1 MTDDGERSAVTA
13 AIAAAIAAAT
23 AVMAAVV
30 TAAIAAAVA
39 AAAAAA
45 AAIHLEFLQWNQQH
59 SHANQVY
66 YNRPIIPQNSDD
78 DDDNDDD
85 DNDDNDDN
93 DNGDDDRYFS
103 MFRESLP
110 RDICKNANFA
120 QFVTNC
126 LRDANGK
133 KWHLYQEGGSGS
145 GGSGIG
151 GIGNGL
157 PMVAQPAAIPC
168 GISSG
173 SLRPQDAQA
182 ISPRAA
188 ASLNAAA
195 LAAAQVPATPIPAA
209 HLLYQ
214 QFLSAGAV
222 AAQSQLLQGTAVAA
236 AVSQTTPS
244 LPPPTPIL
252 PQAAVA
258 AAAAANA
265 VAVAAQQQ
273 QQQQS
278 VPSQQQQTASASQ
291 SQQQNQAFVLA
302 NAAQALAINQLL
314 LQQNPLQQQV
324 QAALAQLLNPFAYY
338 QPHLTALLQQS
349 QLTAA
354 SHMQQPQQPPQIQV
368 QNGIGTSVAAQQQ
381 QQKMIENLLV
391 EQVVRNPTTHDKIE
405 SYSIWEDEAADLIEL
420 NIDRL
425 ISSSVVQLMIA
436 DDKSSINISQ
446 PVVADNR
453 NVGLLTSAESVKEHI
468 SRLISENE
476 AILEQNPGLIKR
488 RPYHRQVG
496 SQSSIELET
505 GIRSQSNSP
514 GLRDVRLQFTH
525 GQSFYE
531 SHKPLAVR
539 VTGGSLTNGHPVVKA
554 PEKYT
559 CNYCELK
566 FPNDAALVAH
576 EIRCSKIEI
585 NLKEHSQQ
593 SLFFFEYLLIFIDYL
608 DERWLALET
617 ASFDYEAEIHSQT
630 ASSSASSSTVAAA
643 RLQMLQQQN
652 SVNTGIV
659 DRVGRKSNICN
670 NSNAVSSTVLHENR
684 HPLKRR
690 LLAAAGHLD
699 EPQASTSKTAKLE
712 TSKSNIN
719 VTNPICISLPA
730 THYKTPLIPQRSFNS
745 SSNISAVSEASVPAT
760 QTVIIVTSHPAS
772 QLVASKNVQTYQRIY
787 SASTIS
793 HMFDLSCKLLV
804 RNLVARVTSFMCVGP
819 SAVANKPYILTL
831 NDMSTTRND
840 GTSRRSR
847 MRNITTETFATLNKP
862 QPMFCE
868 HKPKL
873 SMYSNWQQS
882 TVDSEEAK
890 LNLLYISTCSTKPRM
905 GVKQLWRYT
914 TALREM
920 GVLKVTHSSF
930 WDYSTKMRLRQ
941 NAAAT
946 ATTATSMN
954 SQTVIATFVQERS
967 STTASTSATVSA
979 TNVTSFIS
987 PSNPPNGKNDNDI
1000 NISDKENMA
1009 RVEKDQNT
1017 MISLKEITDKQQSR
1031 NRIAN
1036 ESAKTLSQKIVGGYF
1051 SNEVYVYVR
1060 GRGRGRYVCGRC
1072 GIRCNLTKHLQ
1083 SKTHR
1088 RRMVEKEKQ
1097 KIAEQDSDSDHD
1109 RLEIASLSGTASTFS
1124 NDPLSDD
1131 ECSSDE
1137 ELRPPCDDKNKNM
1150 YRKFGQARFI
1160 NLIFTTIQD
1169 NILMERTAHTPPMLW
1184 IVGETIFDCSIP
1196 NCLRSCH
1203 SAPPSARYPS
1213 EGRKQQKLLETNF
1226 LLKKDTPEDIRS
1238 SEVKQ
1243 PTTSALPVVQT
1254 LASTANDCS
1263 QLQSLSSFITEQQ
1276 PSVGAFF
1283 AKETI
1288 VCDICKRVF
1297 RSSTEMTLHRKIHLI
1312 GPSNSRIR
1320 SYQCSEC
1327 KYSVRSR
1334 NALQRH
1340 MEERHGIVESLQTE
1354 QLNDSDNEETNTNL
1368 SSLNPRSFMCTDC
1381 NIGFRKHGILAK
1393 HLRSKTHVMK
1403 LESLRIIPEDSLSL
1417 ITRIISTLR
1426 DSNALECREQML
1438 HLPVPLLQTTNSNNN
1453 NNHNNTNISY
1463 SSQQLKIQRS
1473 PMPSTSQ
1480 SVAENKRL
1488 LTGQTYTSKRL
1499 DVLSTKMPS
1508 EISPRKCD
1516 MTASQRKADDL
1527 NGKSISANVW
1537 MPPKLDVNSTSDR
1550 RSVDIVGRS
1559 TADSAALSDNGSSVR
1574 SDEANSEGAGRSESS
1589 TPTQRVL
1596 VGAAP
1601 SPLLPA
1607 STRCNLCDVN
1617 YESSFD
1623 LQVHLHADHIMLR
1636 DGKDFCCPKKQCD
1649 KVYPSRENLRQ
1660 HIAAH
1665 YHGGAT
1671 PLPDSRDEI
1680 ESAMMVLSDA
1690 SDTSVVLHRK
1700 STNSTPGQ
1708 HANSVPNHSPNA
1720 PEESH
1725 TACSKISISSSST
1738 LMSSM
1743 ESGDVGT
1750 GTAVTSNGMLK
1761 QRHLIKLSEGEKAN
1775 GCNTVN
1781 ATIQDRKWSTSTQLT
1796 VTSASSVNV
1805 TTASA
1810 ALPCAICG
1818 QSFPDAFALQ
1828 RHWLSHVCDRPH
1840 ICKQCD
1846 AGFTTADALNT
1857 HSLTHQN
1864 SRRQR

>member
-1 MTDDGERSAVTA
+1 
-13 AIAAAIAAAT
+13 
-23 AVMAAVV
+23 MA
-30 TAAIAAAVA
+30 
-39 AAAAAA
+39 
-45 AAIHLEFLQWNQQH
+45 
-59 SHANQVY
+59 
-66 YNRPIIPQNSDD
+66 
-78 DDDNDDD
+78 
-85 DNDDNDDN
+85 
-93 DNGDDDRYFS
+93 
-103 MFRESLP
+103 
-110 RDICKNANFA
+110 
-120 QFVTNC
+120 FV
-126 LRDANGK
+126 
-133 KWHLYQEGGSGS
+133 S
-145 GGSGIG
+145 GGGGGGGGAGIG
-151 GIGNGL
+151 GIGSGL
-157 PMVAQPAAIPC
+157 PTVAQPVATPC
-168 GISSG
+168 GIPSA

-182 ISPRAA
+182 MSPRGA
-188 ASLNAAA
+188 ASLSAAA
-195 LAAAQVPATPIPAA
+195 LAAAQVSATPIPAA

-222 AAQSQLLQGTAVAA
+222 AAQSQLLQGTAAAA
-236 AVSQTTPS
+236 AVSQTAPS
-244 LPPPTPIL
+244 LPPPTQIL
-252 PQAAVA
+252 PQAAAA

-273 QQQQS
+273 QQS
-278 VPSQQQQTASASQ
+278 VPTQQQQTASAPQSQ
-291 SQQQNQAFVLA
+291 QQQQQQNQAFVLA

-324 QAALAQLLNPFAYY
+324 QAALAQLLNPFAFY

-354 SHMQQPQQPPQIQV
+354 NHMQQAQQPPQIQV
-368 QNGIGTSVAAQQQ
+368 QNGIGAPIAAQQ
-381 QQKMIENLLV
+381 QQKMIENLLA
-391 EQVVRNPTTHDKIE
+391 EQVVRNPTTHDKI
-405 SYSIWEDEAADLIEL
+405 D
-420 NIDRL
+420 
-425 ISSSVVQLMIA
+425 
-436 DDKSSINISQ
+436 ISQ

-496 SQSSIELET
+496 SQSSVELET

-539 VTGGSLTNGHPVVKA
+539 VTGGPLTNGHPIVKA
-554 PEKYT
+554 SDKCI

-576 EIRCSKIEI
+576 EIRCSK
-585 NLKEHSQQ
+585 
-593 SLFFFEYLLIFIDYL
+593 
-608 DERWLALET
+608 R
-617 ASFDYEAEIHSQT
+617 AEIHSQGT
-630 ASSSASSSTVAAA
+630 SSSASSSAIAAA
-643 RLQMLQQQN
+643 HLQMVQQQN
-652 SVNTGIV
+652 PANTVLV
-659 DRVGRKSNICN
+659 DRIGRKSVTNTCN
-670 NSNAVSSTVLHENR
+670 NNNIASSPVLRENR

-690 LLAAAGHLD
+690 LLAAAEHLD
-699 EPQASTSKTAKLE
+699 ESQASISKTPKLE
-712 TSKSNIN
+712 TSKPSVN
-719 VTNPICISLPA
+719 VANPVSMSLPA
-730 THYKTPLIPQRSFNS
+730 THYKAPVVPQRSFNNS
-745 SSNISAVSEASVPAT
+745 STISGISETSVPIT
-760 QTVIIVTSHPAS
+760 QTVIMVTSHPTN

-787 SASTIS
+787 PASTIPQS
-793 HMFDLSCKLLV
+793 
-804 RNLVARVTSFMCVGP
+804 T

-831 NDMSTTRND
+831 NDVSTARND

-862 QPMFCE
+862 QPMFCK

-873 SMYSNWQQS
+873 SMYSNWQQC
-882 TVDSEEAK
+882 TIDSEEAK

-930 WDYSTKMRLRQ
+930 WDYSTKIRLRQ

-946 ATTATSMN
+946 ATTATPMN
-954 SQTVIATFVQERS
+954 SQSVIATFVQERS

-979 TNVTSFIS
+979 TNVTTFVS
-987 PSNPPNGKNDNDI
+987 SNNSSNGRSDNDS
-1000 NISDKENMA
+1000 NISDKENIA
-1009 RVEKDQNT
+1009 IVEKDRNALT
-1017 MISLKEITDKQQSR
+1017 SLKEITDKQQSQR
-1031 NRIAN
+1031 TRISN

-1072 GIRCNLTKHLQ
+1072 GIRCKKPSMLKKHIKSHSDIRPYGCKQCNFNFKTKGNLTKHLQ

-1088 RRMVEKEKQ
+1088 RRMAEKEKQ
-1097 KIAEQDSDSDHD
+1097 KIVEQDSDSDHD

-1137 ELRPPCDDKNKNM
+1137 ELRPPCNDKNKNM
-1150 YRKFGQARFI
+1150 YRKFGQE
-1160 NLIFTTIQD
+1160 NTLV
-1169 NILMERTAHTPPMLW
+1169 ERTAHTPPMLW
-1184 IVGETIFDCSIP
+1184 IVGETVFDWSIP

-1226 LLKKDTPEDIRS
+1226 LLKKDTLEDVRS

-1243 PTTSALPVVQT
+1243 PTTCAVSMVQSLVPT
-1254 LASTANDCS
+1254 TSDCS

-1276 PSVGAFF
+1276 QPSVGAFF
-1283 AKETI
+1283 AKETMI
-1288 VCDICKRVF
+1288 CDICKRVF

-1312 GPSNSRIR
+1312 GPSNSRMR

-1327 KYSVRSR
+1327 KYSIRSR

-1340 MEERHGIVESLQTE
+1340 MEERHGIVERLQTE

-1368 SSLNPRSFMCTDC
+1368 SSMNPRSFMCTDC

-1417 ITRIISTLR
+1417 ITRREGGVYLNEIDTTDCERARQSILGIISTLR
-1426 DSNALECREQML
+1426 DSNALECREQMS
-1438 HLPVPLLQTTNSNNN
+1438 HLSVPLLHTTNNSNNN
-1453 NNHNNTNISY
+1453 IHSSTNISY

-1473 PMPSTSQ
+1473 PVPSTSTSQ
-1480 SVAENKRL
+1480 SFVENKRL
-1488 LTGQTYTSKRL
+1488 LTGQQHTSKRPDAL
-1499 DVLSTKMPS
+1499 AAKMLT

-1516 MTASQRKADDL
+1516 MTMSQRKSDEL
-1527 NGKSISANVW
+1527 TGKSISANVW

-1550 RSVDIVGRS
+1550 RSVDIFGRS
-1559 TADSAALSDNGSSVR
+1559 TVDSAALSDNGSSVR

-1596 VGAAP
+1596 AATAP
-1601 SPLLPA
+1601 SPVLPA
-1607 STRCNLCDVN
+1607 STRCNLCEVN

-1623 LQVHLHADHIMLR
+1623 LQVHLHADHVMLR

-1665 YHGGAT
+1665 YHGGANA

-1680 ESAMMVLSDA
+1680 ESAIVVLSDA

-1700 STNSTPGQ
+1700 LTNSTPGQ
-1708 HANSVPNHSPNA
+1708 HMNSVPNHSPNA

-1725 TACSKISISSSST
+1725 TACSKTSTCSST
-1738 LMSSM
+1738 LMLSM
-1743 ESGDVGT
+1743 DSDDADT
-1750 GTAVTSNGMLK
+1750 GTNGLVK
-1761 QRHLIKLSEGEKAN
+1761 QRQPTKLNEIEIEKAN
-1775 GCNTVN
+1775 GCNTVDT
-1781 ATIQDRKWSTSTQLT
+1781 AIHDRKWSASTQPT
-1796 VTSASSVNV
+1796 VTSASSVNAATV
-1805 TTASA
+1805 SA

-1857 HSLTHQN
+1857 HALTHQN
-1864 SRRQR
+1864 SRRER

>member
-1 MTDDGERSAVTA
+1 
-13 AIAAAIAAAT
+13 
-23 AVMAAVV
+23 MAFVSGGGGGGGGGTGIGGIGSGLPTVAQP
-30 TAAIAAAVA
+30 A
-39 AAAAAA
+39 AAAAA
-45 AAIHLEFLQWNQQH
+45 
-59 SHANQVY
+59 
-66 YNRPIIPQNSDD
+66 
-78 DDDNDDD
+78 
-85 DNDDNDDN
+85 
-93 DNGDDDRYFS
+93 
-103 MFRESLP
+103 
-110 RDICKNANFA
+110 
-120 QFVTNC
+120 
-126 LRDANGK
+126 
-133 KWHLYQEGGSGS
+133 
-145 GGSGIG
+145 
-151 GIGNGL
+151 
-157 PMVAQPAAIPC
+157 PC
-168 GISSG
+168 GIPSG
-173 SLRPQDAQA
+173 SLRPQDPQA
-182 ISPRAA
+182 ISPR
-188 ASLNAAA
+188 SAAA
-195 LAAAQVPATPIPAA
+195 LAAAQVSATPIPAA

-214 QFLSAGAV
+214 QFLSAGAI
-222 AAQSQLLQGTAVAA
+222 AAQSQLLQGTAAAA

-244 LPPPTPIL
+244 LPPPTQIL
-252 PQAAVA
+252 PQAAVAA

-273 QQQQS
+273 QQS
-278 VPSQQQQTASASQ
+278 VPPQQQQTASAPQSQ
-291 SQQQNQAFVLA
+291 QQQQQQNQAFVLA
-302 NAAQALAINQLL
+302 NAAQAFAINQLL

-354 SHMQQPQQPPQIQV
+354 NHMQQPQQPPQIQV
-368 QNGIGTSVAAQQQ
+368 QNGIGTPVAAQQQ
-381 QQKMIENLLV
+381 QKLIENLLV
-391 EQVVRNPTTHDKIE
+391 EQVIRNPATHDKI
-405 SYSIWEDEAADLIEL
+405 D
-420 NIDRL
+420 
-425 ISSSVVQLMIA
+425 
-436 DDKSSINISQ
+436 ISQ

-531 SHKPLAVR
+531 SHKPLALR
-539 VTGGSLTNGHPVVKA
+539 VAGGPLTNGHPIVKA
-554 PEKYT
+554 LDKCT

-576 EIRCSKIEI
+576 EIRCSKRAEV
-585 NLKEHSQQ
+585 HSQ
-593 SLFFFEYLLIFIDYL
+593 
-608 DERWLALET
+608 A
-617 ASFDYEAEIHSQT
+617 
-630 ASSSASSSTVAAA
+630 ASSSTSSSAATA
-643 RLQMLQQQN
+643 AHLQIVRQQN
-652 SVNTGIV
+652 PVNTGTV
-659 DRVGRKSNICN
+659 DRIGRKSNICDN
-670 NSNAVSSTVLHENR
+670 NSIASSPVLHENR

-690 LLAAAGHLD
+690 LLAAAEHLD
-699 EPQASTSKTAKLE
+699 EPQASTSKTSKLE
-712 TSKSNIN
+712 TSKSNVN
-719 VTNPICISLPA
+719 VTNPVCISLPA
-730 THYKTPLIPQRSFNS
+730 THYKTPVVPQRSFNS
-745 SSNISAVSEASVPAT
+745 ANNINAASETSVPAA
-760 QTVIIVTSHPAS
+760 QTVIIVTSQPTS
-772 QLVASKNVQTYQRIY
+772 QLVASKNAQAHQRIY
-787 SASTIS
+787 PSSTVPHNTSA
-793 HMFDLSCKLLV
+793 
-804 RNLVARVTSFMCVGP
+804 A
-819 SAVANKPYILTL
+819 ANKPYILTL

-868 HKPKL
+868 HMPKL

-946 ATTATSMN
+946 ATTVAPIN
-954 SQTVIATFVQERS
+954 SQAVIAAFARERS
-967 STTASTSATVSA
+967 SAIASTSATVSA
-979 TNVTSFIS
+979 TNVTNFLP
-987 PSNPPNGKNDNDI
+987 PSNPPNGKTDSDAS
-1000 NISDKENMA
+1000 ISGKENMA
-1009 RVEKDQNT
+1009 VVEKNRNAST
-1017 MISLKEITDKQQSR
+1017 SLKEITDKQQSR

-1036 ESAKTLSQKIVGGYF
+1036 ESTKTLSQKIVGGYF
-1051 SNEVYVYVR
+1051 SNEIYVYVR

-1072 GIRCNLTKHLQ
+1072 GIRCKKPSMLKKHIKSHSDIRPYGCKQCNFNFKTKGNLTKHLQ

-1088 RRMVEKEKQ
+1088 RRMAEKEKQ

-1109 RLEIASLSGTASTFS
+1109 RLEIASRSGTASTFS

-1137 ELRPPCDDKNKNM
+1137 ELRPLCNDKNKNM
-1150 YRKFGQARFI
+1150 YRKFGQE
-1160 NLIFTTIQD
+1160 

-1184 IVGETIFDCSIP
+1184 IVGETIFDWSIP
-1196 NCLRSCH
+1196 NCFRSCH

-1226 LLKKDTPEDIRS
+1226 LLIKDTSEDIRS

-1243 PTTSALPVVQT
+1243 PTTSTLPVVQT
-1254 LASTANDCS
+1254 LVSTTSDCS

-1283 AKETI
+1283 AKETMI
-1288 VCDICKRVF
+1288 CDICKRIF

-1368 SSLNPRSFMCTDC
+1368 SSMNPRSFMCTDC

-1417 ITRIISTLR
+1417 ITRKEGGVYLNEIDTTDCEHARQSILGIISTLR
-1426 DSNALECREQML
+1426 DSNTLECREQML
-1438 HLPVPLLQTTNSNNN
+1438 QLPVSLLQTTSNSNNN
-1453 NNHNNTNISY
+1453 NHNTTNISY
-1463 SSQQLKIQRS
+1463 SSQQLKTQRS

-1480 SVAENKRL
+1480 SGTENKRL
-1488 LTGQTYTSKRL
+1488 LTGHSYTSKRL
-1499 DVLSTKMPS
+1499 DVLATKMPT
-1508 EISPRKCD
+1508 ETSPRKCD
-1516 MTASQRKADDL
+1516 MTTSQRKTDDL
-1527 NGKSISANVW
+1527 NGKSISANIW

-1550 RSVDIVGRS
+1550 RSVDIIGRS
-1559 TADSAALSDNGSSVR
+1559 TVDSAALSDNGSSVR

-1596 VGAAP
+1596 AGTAP

-1607 STRCNLCDVN
+1607 STRCNLCEVN

-1623 LQVHLHADHIMLR
+1623 LQVHLHADHVMLR

-1671 PLPDSRDEI
+1671 TPLPDSRDEI
-1680 ESAMMVLSDA
+1680 ENAIMVLSDA
-1690 SDTSVVLHRK
+1690 SNTSVVLHRK
-1700 STNSTPGQ
+1700 STSSTLGQ

-1725 TACSKISISSSST
+1725 TACSKISTSSSSI
-1738 LMSSM
+1738 
-1743 ESGDVGT
+1743 
-1750 GTAVTSNGMLK
+1750 NGMVK
-1761 QRHLIKLSEGEKAN
+1761 QSQPIKLNEAEKAN
-1775 GCNTVN
+1775 GYNTVD
-1781 ATIQDRKWSTSTQLT
+1781 ATILDRKWSTSMQPT
-1796 VTSASSVNV
+1796 VTSASSINAATVS
-1805 TTASA
+1805 T

-1846 AGFTTADALNT
+1846 AGFTTADALNIHT
-1857 HSLTHQN
+1857 LTHQN
-1864 SRRQR
+1864 NRRER

>member
-1 MTDDGERSAVTA
+1 
-13 AIAAAIAAAT
+13 
-23 AVMAAVV
+23 MA
-30 TAAIAAAVA
+30 
-39 AAAAAA
+39 
-45 AAIHLEFLQWNQQH
+45 
-59 SHANQVY
+59 
-66 YNRPIIPQNSDD
+66 
-78 DDDNDDD
+78 
-85 DNDDNDDN
+85 
-93 DNGDDDRYFS
+93 
-103 MFRESLP
+103 
-110 RDICKNANFA
+110 
-120 QFVTNC
+120 FVS
-126 LRDANGK
+126 GV
-133 KWHLYQEGGSGS
+133 GG
-145 GGSGIG
+145 GGGGGAGAGIG

-157 PMVAQPAAIPC
+157 PTVTQSVATPC
-168 GISSG
+168 GIPSA

-182 ISPRAA
+182 MSPRGA
-188 ASLNAAA
+188 ASLSAAA
-195 LAAAQVPATPIPAA
+195 LAAAQVSATPIPAA

-222 AAQSQLLQGTAVAA
+222 AAQSQLLQGTAAA
-236 AVSQTTPS
+236 VAVSQTAQS
-244 LPPPTPIL
+244 LPPGQIL
-252 PQAAVA
+252 PQAAAAA

-273 QQQQS
+273 QS
-278 VPSQQQQTASASQ
+278 VPSQQQQTASAPQSQ
-291 SQQQNQAFVLA
+291 QQQQQQQNQAFVLA

-338 QPHLTALLQQS
+338 QPHLAALLQQN

-354 SHMQQPQQPPQIQV
+354 SHIQQSQQPSQIQV
-368 QNGIGTSVAAQQQ
+368 QNGIGTPVAVQQ
-381 QQKMIENLLV
+381 QQKMIENLLA
-391 EQVVRNPTTHDKIE
+391 EQVVRNPTTHDKI
-405 SYSIWEDEAADLIEL
+405 D
-420 NIDRL
+420 
-425 ISSSVVQLMIA
+425 
-436 DDKSSINISQ
+436 ISQ

-496 SQSSIELET
+496 SQSSVELET

-525 GQSFYE
+525 SQSFYE
-531 SHKPLAVR
+531 SHKPLPVR
-539 VTGGSLTNGHPVVKA
+539 VAGGPLTNGHPIVKA
-554 PEKYT
+554 PEKCI

-576 EIRCSKIEI
+576 EIRCSK
-585 NLKEHSQQ
+585 
-593 SLFFFEYLLIFIDYL
+593 
-608 DERWLALET
+608 R
-617 ASFDYEAEIHSQT
+617 AELHSQT
-630 ASSSASSSTVAAA
+630 ISSSASSSTVATAHFQ
-643 RLQMLQQQN
+643 LVQQQN
-652 SVNTGIV
+652 PVNTMMV
-659 DRVGRKSNICN
+659 DRAGRKTNTCN
-670 NSNAVSSTVLHENR
+670 SSSIGSSVLHENR

-690 LLAAAGHLD
+690 LLAAAEHLD
-699 EPQASTSKTAKLE
+699 ESQASTSKTPKLD
-712 TSKSNIN
+712 TPKPSMNI
-719 VTNPICISLPA
+719 TNPVCISLPA
-730 THYKTPLIPQRSFNS
+730 THYKAPVVSQRSFNS
-745 SSNISAVSEASVPAT
+745 SSTVTVISETSVPAT
-760 QTVIIVTSHPAS
+760 QTLIMVSSHPTN

-787 SASTIS
+787 PVSTIPQS
-793 HMFDLSCKLLV
+793 S
-804 RNLVARVTSFMCVGP
+804 
-819 SAVANKPYILTL
+819 SAAANKPYILTL
-831 NDMSTTRND
+831 NDVSTGRND
-840 GTSRRSR
+840 GISRRSR

-890 LNLLYISTCSTKPRM
+890 LNLLYISTCSTKPRI

-930 WDYSTKMRLRQ
+930 WDYSTKIRLRQ

-946 ATTATSMN
+946 ATAVTPIN
-954 SQTVIATFVQERS
+954 SQAVIATFVQERS
-967 STTASTSATVSA
+967 STMASTSTTVSA
-979 TNVTSFIS
+979 TNVTTFVP
-987 PSNPPNGKNDNDI
+987 PSNPTKGRSDNDS

-1009 RVEKDQNT
+1009 MAERDRNALT
-1017 MISLKEITDKQQSR
+1017 SLEEITDKQQSQR
-1031 NRIAN
+1031 AQVTS
-1036 ESAKTLSQKIVGGYF
+1036 ESVKTLSQKIVGGYF

-1072 GIRCNLTKHLQ
+1072 GIRCKKPSMLKKHIKSHSDIRPYGCKQCNFNFKTKGNLTKHLQ

-1088 RRMVEKEKQ
+1088 RRMAEKEKQ
-1097 KIAEQDSDSDHD
+1097 KISEQDSDSDHD

-1137 ELRPPCDDKNKNM
+1137 ELRPPCNDKNNM
-1150 YRKFGQARFI
+1150 YRKFGQE
-1160 NLIFTTIQD
+1160 NT
-1169 NILMERTAHTPPMLW
+1169 LMERTAHTPPMLW
-1184 IVGETIFDCSIP
+1184 IVGETVFDWSIP

-1213 EGRKQQKLLETNF
+1213 EGRNQQKLLETNF
-1226 LLKKDTPEDIRS
+1226 LLKKDISEDICS

-1243 PTTSALPVVQT
+1243 STTCAVQTLVPTTSGCP
-1254 LASTANDCS
+1254 
-1263 QLQSLSSFITEQQ
+1263 QLHSLSSFLTEQQ

-1283 AKETI
+1283 AKETMI
-1288 VCDICKRVF
+1288 CDICKRVF

-1320 SYQCSEC
+1320 CYQCSEC

-1340 MEERHGIVESLQTE
+1340 MEERHGIVENLQTE
-1354 QLNDSDNEETNTNL
+1354 QLIDSDNEEANTNL
-1368 SSLNPRSFMCTDC
+1368 SSMNPRSFMCTDC

-1417 ITRIISTLR
+1417 ITRKEGGVYLNEIDTTDCERARQSILGIISTLR
-1426 DSNALECREQML
+1426 DSNALEFREQIS
-1438 HLPVPLLQTTNSNNN
+1438 HLPAPLQHTANNSSSNSHNSINN
-1453 NNHNNTNISY
+1453 SY

-1473 PMPSTSQ
+1473 PVSSTSQ
-1480 SVAENKRL
+1480 SFIENKRL
-1488 LTGQTYTSKRL
+1488 LTSQQHTLKRPDTL
-1499 DVLSTKMPS
+1499 TTKMMI
-1508 EISPRKCD
+1508 EMSPRKCD
-1516 MTASQRKADDL
+1516 MTMSQRKADEL
-1527 NGKSISANVW
+1527 NGKSITANVW

-1550 RSVDIVGRS
+1550 RSADIISRS
-1559 TADSAALSDNGSSVR
+1559 TVDSAALSDNGSSVR

-1596 VGAAP
+1596 AGTAP

-1607 STRCNLCDVN
+1607 STRCNLCEVN

-1623 LQVHLHADHIMLR
+1623 LQVHLHADHVMLR

-1665 YHGGAT
+1665 YHGSVIT
-1671 PLPDSRDEI
+1671 SLSDSRDEI
-1680 ESAMMVLSDA
+1680 ESAVMVLSDV
-1690 SDTSVVLHRK
+1690 SDTSIVLHRK
-1700 STNSTPGQ
+1700 PTNLTHGQ
-1708 HANSVPNHSPNA
+1708 HMHSLPNHNPNVL
-1720 PEESH
+1720 EESH
-1725 TACSKISISSSST
+1725 AACSKTSNCSST
-1738 LMSSM
+1738 VILSID
-1743 ESGDVGT
+1743 SGVANKE
-1750 GTAVTSNGMLK
+1750 TAVTSNGLIK
-1761 QRHLIKLSEGEKAN
+1761 QRQPTKLNEVEKAN
-1775 GCNTVN
+1775 GCGILD
-1781 ATIQDRKWSTSTQLT
+1781 AAIQDRKWSASTQAT
-1796 VTSASSVNV
+1796 VTSTSFISAA
-1805 TTASA
+1805 TISA

-1846 AGFTTADALNT
+1846 AGFTTADALNSHT
-1857 HSLTHQN
+1857 LTHQN
-1864 SRRQR
+1864 NRRER

>member
-1 MTDDGERSAVTA
+1 
-13 AIAAAIAAAT
+13 
-23 AVMAAVV
+23 MA
-30 TAAIAAAVA
+30 
-39 AAAAAA
+39 
-45 AAIHLEFLQWNQQH
+45 
-59 SHANQVY
+59 
-66 YNRPIIPQNSDD
+66 
-78 DDDNDDD
+78 
-85 DNDDNDDN
+85 
-93 DNGDDDRYFS
+93 
-103 MFRESLP
+103 
-110 RDICKNANFA
+110 
-120 QFVTNC
+120 FV
-126 LRDANGK
+126 
-133 KWHLYQEGGSGS
+133 S
-145 GGSGIG
+145 GGGGGGAGIG
-151 GIGNGL
+151 GIGSGL
-157 PMVAQPAAIPC
+157 PTVAQPTAAAC
-168 GISSG
+168 GMPSG
-173 SLRPQDAQA
+173 SLRPQDGQA
-182 ISPRAA
+182 MSPRGA
-188 ASLNAAA
+188 ASLSAAA
-195 LAAAQVPATPIPAA
+195 LAAAQVSATPIPAA

-214 QFLSAGAV
+214 QFFSAGAA
-222 AAQSQLLQGTAVAA
+222 AAQSQLLQGTAAA
-236 AVSQTTPS
+236 AVVSQTAPS
-244 LPPPTPIL
+244 LPPSTPIL
-252 PQAAVA
+252 PQAAAAA

-273 QQQQS
+273 QQQS
-278 VPSQQQQTASASQ
+278 VPSQQQQATPAPQ
-291 SQQQNQAFVLA
+291 QQQQQNQAFVLA

-349 QLTAA
+349 QLSATN
-354 SHMQQPQQPPQIQV
+354 HMQQPQQPPQMQV
-368 QNGIGTSVAAQQQ
+368 QNGIGTPIVAQQ

-391 EQVVRNPTTHDKIE
+391 EQVVRNPTAHDKI
-405 SYSIWEDEAADLIEL
+405 D
-420 NIDRL
+420 
-425 ISSSVVQLMIA
+425 
-436 DDKSSINISQ
+436 ISQ
-446 PVVADNR
+446 PVMADNR
-453 NVGLLTSAESVKEHI
+453 SVGLLTSAESVKEHI

-514 GLRDVRLQFTH
+514 GLRDVRLQFSH
-525 GQSFYE
+525 SQSFYE

-539 VTGGSLTNGHPVVKA
+539 VTGGPLTNGHPIIKA
-554 PEKYT
+554 PDKCT

-576 EIRCSKIEI
+576 EIRCSK
-585 NLKEHSQQ
+585 
-593 SLFFFEYLLIFIDYL
+593 
-608 DERWLALET
+608 R
-617 ASFDYEAEIHSQT
+617 AEIHSQT
-630 ASSSASSSTVAAA
+630 TSSSTSSTAAVAAA
-643 RLQMLQQQN
+643 HLQMIQQQN
-652 SVNTGIV
+652 SVNTGAADCI
-659 DRVGRKSNICN
+659 GRKSNTC
-670 NSNAVSSTVLHENR
+670 SSVASSPVLHENR

-690 LLAAAGHLD
+690 LLAAAEHLD
-699 EPQASTSKTAKLE
+699 ETQTSANKNPKLE
-712 TSKSNIN
+712 ASKPNTN
-719 VTNPICISLPA
+719 VGSPICISLPA
-730 THYKTPLIPQRSFNS
+730 THHKPPVVPQRCAISNSNTSSGNS
-745 SSNISAVSEASVPAT
+745 SSSSSSIGSSTNAANDTSASVTP
-760 QTVIIVTSHPAS
+760 TVIMVTSHTAN
-772 QLVASKNVQTYQRIY
+772 QLVVSKNAQTYQRIY
-787 SASTIS
+787 PAATVPQST
-793 HMFDLSCKLLV
+793 
-804 RNLVARVTSFMCVGP
+804 

-831 NDMSTTRND
+831 NDVSAIRND

-890 LNLLYISTCSTKPRM
+890 LNLLYISTCSTKPRI

-930 WDYSTKMRLRQ
+930 WDYSTKIRLRQ
-941 NAAAT
+941 NTAAI
-946 ATTATSMN
+946 ATTTAPVN
-954 SQTVIATFVQERS
+954 SQAVIATFVQERS
-967 STTASTSATVSA
+967 STVASTSATVSA
-979 TNVTSFIS
+979 TNVASFVQ
-987 PSNPPNGKNDNDI
+987 PRNPLNGRTDSDAKN
-1000 NISDKENMA
+1000 SDKENMTMM
-1009 RVEKDQNT
+1009 EKDRNALA
-1017 MISLKEITDKQQSR
+1017 SLKEIADKQQSQR
-1031 NRIAN
+1031 NRIVN
-1036 ESAKTLSQKIVGGYF
+1036 ESTKTLSQKIVGGYF

-1072 GIRCNLTKHLQ
+1072 GIRCKKPSMLKKHIKSHSDVRPYGCKQCNFNFKTKGNLTKHLQ

-1088 RRMVEKEKQ
+1088 RRMAEKEKQ
-1097 KIAEQDSDSDHD
+1097 KMTEQDSDSDHD

-1137 ELRPPCDDKNKNM
+1137 ELRPPCNDKNKNM
-1150 YRKFGQARFI
+1150 YRKFGQE
-1160 NLIFTTIQD
+1160 NTLV
-1169 NILMERTAHTPPMLW
+1169 ERTAHTPPMLW
-1184 IVGETIFDCSIP
+1184 IVGETVSDWSNP
-1196 NCLRSCH
+1196 NCSRSCH

-1226 LLKKDTPEDIRS
+1226 LLKKDTSEDFRG
-1238 SEVKQ
+1238 SELKSLAVPMVQ
-1243 PTTSALPVVQT
+1243 TLVPTTS
-1254 LASTANDCS
+1254 DGS
-1263 QLQSLSSFITEQQ
+1263 QVHSVTSFITEQQ

-1283 AKETI
+1283 AKEPTVYVMMSFLFKTMI
-1288 VCDICKRVF
+1288 CDICKRVF
-1297 RSSTEMTLHRKIHLI
+1297 RSSTEMALHRKIHLI

-1320 SYQCSEC
+1320 SYQCNEC

-1340 MEERHGIVESLQTE
+1340 MEERHGIVENLQGE

-1368 SSLNPRSFMCTDC
+1368 SSMNPRSFMCTDC

-1417 ITRIISTLR
+1417 ITRKEGGVYLNEIDTTDCERARQSILGIISTLR
-1426 DSNALECREQML
+1426 DSNILECREQML
-1438 HLPVPLLQTTNSNNN
+1438 HSPVPHLHTTISSSNNSNSSNP
-1453 NNHNNTNISY
+1453 SGY
-1463 SSQQLKIQRS
+1463 SSHQLKIQRS
-1473 PMPSTSQ
+1473 PVPSTSQ
-1480 SVAENKRL
+1480 SFVENKRIFC
-1488 LTGQTYTSKRL
+1488 GQQHTSKRPEL
-1499 DVLSTKMPS
+1499 LIAKTQS
-1508 EISPRKCD
+1508 EISRKAD
-1516 MTASQRKADDL
+1516 MTISQRKTDEL

-1537 MPPKLDVNSTSDR
+1537 MPPKLDTSDR
-1550 RSVDIVGRS
+1550 RSFDVICRP
-1559 TADSAALSDNGSSVR
+1559 TIDSAALSDNGSSVR

-1596 VGAAP
+1596 AGTAP

-1607 STRCNLCDVN
+1607 STRCNLCEVN

-1623 LQVHLHADHIMLR
+1623 LQVHLHADHVMLR

-1665 YHGGAT
+1665 YHGGAAA

-1680 ESAMMVLSDA
+1680 ESAIMVLSDA
-1690 SDTSVVLHRK
+1690 TDTAVVLHRK
-1700 STNSTPGQ
+1700 LTSSTPGQ

-1725 TACSKISISSSST
+1725 TACSKTSSST
-1738 LMSSM
+1738 TTLASSM
-1743 ESGDVGT
+1743 DSGDSGI
-1750 GTAVTSNGMLK
+1750 GTAITSNGLIRQRQPLK
-1761 QRHLIKLSEGEKAN
+1761 FGEIEKAN
-1775 GCNTVN
+1775 GCNVVD
-1781 ATIQDRKWSTSTQLT
+1781 AAAQDQKRSTSMQPTISSPGT
-1796 VTSASSVNV
+1796 VAAVQ
-1805 TTASA
+1805 A

-1846 AGFTTADALNT
+1846 AGFTTADALNS
-1857 HSLTHQN
+1857 HALTHQN
-1864 SRRQR
+1864 NRRER